1 MVAAASP
8 VLTVPMDSV
17 FDGPAG
23 PTSPFKPF
31 APPCNSISI
40 NVSATIALV

>member
-8 VLTVPMDSV
+8 VRTVPIVNV